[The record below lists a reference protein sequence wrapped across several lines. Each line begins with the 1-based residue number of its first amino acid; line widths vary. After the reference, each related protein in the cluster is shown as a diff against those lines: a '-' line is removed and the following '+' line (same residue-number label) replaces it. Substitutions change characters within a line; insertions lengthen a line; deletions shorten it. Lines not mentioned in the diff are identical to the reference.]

1 MKIRG
6 VLVDILIDLCPGVYD
21 KYIVYEQ
28 GQKVLYVEML
38 MALYGMLIS
47 SILFYKKFRK
57 DIEAIGFEVNPYD
70 ICVANRQVD
79 TKQHTVSWHVDDVK
93 SSHVNHQVNDKFYN
107 WCESMYGSDNNG
119 HVKVTRG
126 KRHDYLGMIL
136 DYSKQGCLG
145 VDMK

>member
-21 KYIVYEQ
+21 EYIVYEQ

-70 ICVANRQVD
+70 VCVANRQVD

-93 SSHVNHQVNDKFYN
+93 SSHVNPQVNEKFYN
-107 WCESMYGSDNNG
+107 WCKSMHGSDNNG
-119 HVKVTRG
+119 HVKVARG
-126 KRHDYLGMIL
+126 KRHD
-136 DYSKQGCLG
+136 
-145 VDMK
+145 